1 MAQANF
7 YSARDELQATQRRMN
22 DRLHDVK
29 KLRSELAAAVES
41 AFCADPKA
49 VDPATMTLLQS
60 GILTV
65 NEYSR
70 LMDDAKSAGNF
81 TMVRLI
87 GKASADAAKTKGEND
102 PAAGE
107 LRALAHRSRENPGD
121 SILGNFDA
129 LADAFTRSTKNPGLI
144 DHWNDLCSE
153 TVENF

>member
-7 YSARDELQATQRRMN
+7 YSARDELQATQRHMA
-22 DRLHDVK
+22 DRLQDVK
-29 KLRSELAAAVES
+29 KLRSELAQAVES

-121 SILGNFDA
+121 SVLSSFDM